1 MSIDCPYLL
10 RVCRLLVFLV
20 SSLLLCNGPFLCGG
34 EGEGGGGRGGREG
47 GGKGEGDEKEQG
59 VRERGKRG
67 T

>member
-1 MSIDCPYLL
+1 M
-10 RVCRLLVFLV
+10 LV
-20 SSLLLCNGPFLCGG
+20 GG
-34 EGEGGGGRGGREG
+34 REGGREGEGGRGREG